1 MVAAATHCRQAFFK
15 WRFGCWACFIGK
27 TTRYCAGNPILGL
40 SRLRGEPPM
49 SAKSRDWDLIMQ
61 FDFGEQFV
69 FLVKKCVYTLDVRRD
84 FYRCW
89 WRNVYTRWMF
99 AEFSTAVGEEM
110 RIHVGCSLRFLP
122 LLVKESVYTLDVR
135 KFLPPISMWWMKQ
148 MFGCTPSRRGRITET
163 ARTILHFSWMRWPAP
178 STALEEPCRAMKLG
192 KDIFRL
198 TQISLNLNGNTHD
211 GEIESEEHGSCIVVD
226 SVSHSKVLERCFLMS
241 LCLR

>member
-40 SRLRGEPPM
+40 SRN
-49 SAKSRDWDLIMQ
+49 SNVSKVSRLGFNYAVWFWRAI
-61 FDFGEQFV
+61 
-69 FLVKKCVYTLDVRRD
+69 CVL
-84 FYRCW
+84 
-89 WRNVYTRWMF
+89 
-99 AEFSTAVGEEM
+99 GEEM

-163 ARTILHFSWMRWPAP
+163 ARRILHSSWMLWPTP
-178 STALEEPCRAMKLG
+178 STVLEEPCRAIKLG
-192 KDIFRL
+192 KDFFWL